1 MSDNNHLAPPS
12 SSASSPAA
20 GAERP
25 RSQQSQRSHRTVASH
40 STTENTNNNTP
51 QRPDYTSAR
60 NEVIQSSGGGR
71 SRSGSGSGTEIRRNR
86 SISEPQRPHLSVLTE
101 ATPPVSTG
109 NTRMAGVQEETFSP
123 STGRI
128 VDEPPPAPESEP
140 AERPTRLRRARTNIG
155 NRFRSDSYTGDEYD
169 ERLVDLLDTVDPEV
183 GTLTT
188 LTNVQNS
195 LFIPDIPYLGNLI
208 NRRPTY
214 TLTQRPADLEEGDSI
229 SDADGDLNKEE
240 PRRPQTQRT
249 YTGATLNTISSS
261 VNDNYYAVLPHG
273 VSLPGWTEEEKLELN
288 DHVRHMLHSRRSKFK
303 RGMKGFGQYLKKPL
317 GFLVTLYATLITL
330 FGLAWVLF
338 LIGWINVGGRKDYI
352 INVIDNVLVALFA
365 IMGDGLAPFRIVD
378 TYHMCF
384 IAHYH
389 HLTWRLRRERAL
401 PKLKNENDLP
411 AEQPEEITE
420 EKAEFSVLS
429 PEQVRKLAHH
439 QRKFSNS
446 HSFYKP
452 HETATH
458 NAFSLRL
465 LVAIVVLL
473 DCHSMLQISL
483 GACTWGISYH
493 HRPFA
498 LTTVILCCSIT
509 VNITAGVL
517 IGVGDKKSRKKD
529 VVERMFRQDLTAD
542 AIKKVEKKR
551 LREVQANGV
560 LEPLHH
566 SGNLVVESKDDGKP
580 INQHPVAQA
589 AVGAEGP

>member
-1 MSDNNHLAPPS
+1 IRIRRLSGAQPAFRTTN
-12 SSASSPAA
+12 AS
-20 GAERP
+20 
-25 RSQQSQRSHRTVASH
+25 Q
-40 STTENTNNNTP
+40 
-51 QRPDYTSAR
+51 
-60 NEVIQSSGGGR
+60 NELIQSSAGGG
-71 SRSGSGSGTEIRRNR
+71 SESESGSGSGVRRNR

-109 NTRMAGVQEETFSP
+109 NTRMPMPGVQEETFSP
-123 STGRI
+123 TTGHI
-128 VDEPPPAPESEP
+128 QHEPPPAPASEP

-155 NRFRSDSYTGDEYD
+155 NRFRSDSTNDCDEYD
-169 ERLVDLLDTVDPEV
+169 TRLVDLLDTVDPEV

-195 LFIPDIPYLGNLI
+195 LFIPQIPYLGNLI

-214 TLTQRPADLEEGDSI
+214 TLTQRPADLEGGESFVG
-229 SDADGDLNKEE
+229 DADGELRKEE
-240 PRRPQTQRT
+240 PRRPQTSRT
-249 YTGATLNTISSS
+249 YTGATLNTISSA

-273 VSLPGWTEEEKLELN
+273 VSLPGWTEEEKLDLN
-288 DHVRHMLHSRRSKFK
+288 DHVRHMLHSKRSKFK
-303 RGMKGFGQYLKKPL
+303 RSMKGFGQYIRRPL

-352 INVIDNVLVALFA
+352 INIIDNVLVALFA

-389 HLTWRLRRERAL
+389 HLTWRLRREQAL
-401 PKLKNENDLP
+401 PELKNHNDLP
-411 AEQPEEITE
+411 AEQPEEVEITE

-429 PEQVRKLAHH
+429 PEQVRRLAHH
-439 QRKFSNS
+439 QNKFSNS

-452 HETATH
+452 HETTTH
-458 NAFSLRL
+458 HAFSLRL

-493 HRPFA
+493 VRPFA

-509 VNITAGVL
+509 VNITAGIL
-517 IGVGDKKSRKKD
+517 ITVGDHKSRKKD

-542 AIKKVEKKR
+542 AIKQVEKKR
-551 LREVQANGV
+551 LRAIEANGV

-566 SGNLVVESKDDGKP
+566 SGDLITNSKDDGT
-580 INQHPVAQA
+580 PVNPNPLVQAA
-589 AVGAEGP
+589 AVGAKGP